1 MTTRTLTAMAG
12 IALLAPTLALAEVQV
27 VNGEAG
33 MIFKDEPSTLTR
45 EQVRAAINVRD
56 DVGNHWSYIGGEAG
70 WAHNETRYV
79 FDGGTLIHAS
89 DCPVLASMN
98 APVFQGG
105 PSAPLP
111 VYSGA

>member
-1 MTTRTLTAMAG
+1 MTTRTLTAVAG
-12 IALLAPTLALAEVQV
+12 IALLTPTLALAEVQV

-45 EQVRAAINVRD
+45 EQAPAAINVRD
-56 DVGNHWSYIGGEAG
+56 DVGSHWSFIGGEAG
-70 WAHNETRYV
+70 WTHNGTRYV
-79 FDGGTLIHAS
+79 IDGGRLVHAS
-89 DCPVLASMN
+89 DCPVLASIN
-98 APVFQGG
+98 APAFKGG